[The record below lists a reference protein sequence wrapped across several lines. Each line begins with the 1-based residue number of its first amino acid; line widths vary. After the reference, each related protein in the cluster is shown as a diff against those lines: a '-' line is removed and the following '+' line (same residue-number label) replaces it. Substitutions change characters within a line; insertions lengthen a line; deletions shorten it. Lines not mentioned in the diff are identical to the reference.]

1 MKEYNYHFYAYL
13 GTVFVLAIILVFG
26 LISALQPAQMLSTAY
41 ALEAEAVERGD
52 EVYEH
57 DCATC
62 HGEHGEGVRNSGPAL
77 KTKEFL
83 SEATDAVIFNTINDG
98 RPGTSMPAWG
108 QARGGPYN
116 PQVVEDLVTFIRAWE
131 PGAPSVEEI
140 PYIGDPVEGT
150 VLFSTTC
157 YACHGVAG
165 EGTSVG
171 LRLND
176 PELLTKYDDDYFRDV
191 IADGRPERGMPT
203 WGSVLSPIQIEDL
216 VSYIRSWEN
225 VTPLTMANLGGD
237 TTRGEVIFAS
247 TCVVCHGYG
256 GNGTN
261 FAPPLAE
268 AAILDDTE
276 LLHTTINQGRLSD
289 GMPNWGQVLSPAE
302 INDVITYLKT
312 LKAAPLVEGGGNVAN
327 GARLY
332 ADGCVTC
339 HGLSGEGVAGLG
351 SMLRPNDIVAASDD
365 ASLSKLVL
373 EGHGDMPGQA
383 DILSTQE
390 SNDLVALL
398 RSWQSSEAVDN
409 TTDEDDDTSAA
420 AVQFSYMQQCAT
432 CHGLAGEGKDDRP
445 PLVNNEFMQTS
456 DDEAILEV
464 IANGRANT
472 PMEGFSADLST
483 EEMMALVE
491 LIKTWQ

>member
-13 GTVFVLAIILVFG
+13 GTALVLAIILVLG
-26 LISALQPAQMLSTAY
+26 LFSALQPAQMLSTAY

-62 HGEHGEGVRNSGPAL
+62 HGEHGQGVRNSGPAL

-83 SEATDAVIFNTINDG
+83 NEATDAVIINTISDG

-108 QARGGPYN
+108 QSRGGPYN
-116 PQVVEDLVTFIRAWE
+116 HQVVEDLTAFIRAWE
-131 PGAPSVEEI
+131 ADAPSVEEI
-140 PYIGDPVEGT
+140 VYSGDPVEGT

-191 IADGRPERGMPT
+191 IAHGRPERGMPT

-225 VTPLTMANLGGD
+225 DVPLVMSNLGGD
-237 TTRGEVIFAS
+237 ATRGEIIFAS
-247 TCVVCHGYG
+247 TCVVCHGFG

-268 AAILDDTE
+268 APILDDAE
-276 LLHTTINQGRLSD
+276 LLHTTINQGRLND

-312 LKAAPLVEGGGNVAN
+312 LQAAPLVEGGGNAAI

-332 ADGCVTC
+332 AEGCVTC
-339 HGLSGEGVAGLG
+339 HGLSGEGVEG
-351 SMLRPNDIVAASDD
+351 SGPTLRPSDIVAVSDD
-365 ASLSKLVL
+365 AMLSRLVL
-373 EGHGDMPGQA
+373 EGHGEMPGQA

-390 SNDLVALL
+390 TNDLIALL
-398 RSWQSSEAVDN
+398 RSWQAVEAVD
-409 TTDEDDDTSAA
+409 TAAEDEHTSSA

-445 PLVNNEFMQTS
+445 PLVNSEYVQNS
-456 DDEAILEV
+456 DDETILDV
-464 IANGRANT
+464 IANGRADT
-472 PMEGFSADLST
+472 PMEGFAADLST